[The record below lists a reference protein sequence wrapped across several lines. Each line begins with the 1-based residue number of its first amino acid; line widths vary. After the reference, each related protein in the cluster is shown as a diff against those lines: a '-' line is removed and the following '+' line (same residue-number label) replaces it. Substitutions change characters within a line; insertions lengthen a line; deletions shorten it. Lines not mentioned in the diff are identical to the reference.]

1 MLKLTFSINLM
12 AKELILRIIRNG
24 SINRTKRGTLI
35 RKKKLNLSKK
45 TVGILQG
52 IKRSWREIQGESNM
66 AQVIK
71 FLEKLRTILKF
82 KEMILKF
89 EETMA

>member
-89 EETMA
+89 EETMG

>member
-1 MLKLTFSINLM
+1 M

-89 EETMA
+89 EETMG